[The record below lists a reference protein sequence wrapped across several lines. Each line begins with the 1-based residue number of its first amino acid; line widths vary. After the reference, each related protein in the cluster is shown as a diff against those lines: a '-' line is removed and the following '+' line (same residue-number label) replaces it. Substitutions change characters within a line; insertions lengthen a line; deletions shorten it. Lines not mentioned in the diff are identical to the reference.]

1 MRAGRL
7 TYVSVRQLLEQRVE
21 AAVHDGSVADR
32 HRRRVP
38 DVLVHRVDNRRRRRG
53 VFTQPTCTSVVAAS
67 SPSPPVR
74 RTPTPSLPVA
84 QLRGPEG
91 QKL

>member
-1 MRAGRL
+1 VRAGRL

-53 VFTQPTCTSVVAAS
+53 VFTQPTCTSHTDTVTAS
-67 SPSPPVR
+67 GATKGAR
-74 RTPTPSLPVA
+74 RSEIVINDSIGLFF
-84 QLRGPEG
+84 
-91 QKL
+91 